1 VIGTTK
7 AEVRGERVPKRT
19 GAEATMANSYLLDTL
34 RGTAARTGLQ
44 IATLVGDLSRSLDI
58 LSADIEHEEAR
69 AGVRD
74 VSNPTYP
81 GLARSLRKR
90 RENIGATIAMLE
102 NLRAPKAS
110 ALDTK
115 EREVA

>member
-1 VIGTTK
+1 
-7 AEVRGERVPKRT
+7 
-19 GAEATMANSYLLDTL
+19 MAKSYLFETL
-34 RGTAARTGLQ
+34 RGTTAVNRLQ
-44 IATLVGDLSRSLDI
+44 IATLIGDLSRSVDI

-74 VSNPTYP
+74 VSDPTYP
-81 GLARSLRKR
+81 VLARSLRARKD
-90 RENIGATIAMLE
+90 NIGATIAMLE

-110 ALDTK
+110 ALDAT